1 MKTIWFYGCSL
12 TAGDE
17 LADEEFFPWKS
28 QCKDSN
34 EYHKRRSEIFAKD
47 PKLCIAYQIRNK
59 ELSYPQKLQ
68 DSSDFR
74 IFNRAEN
81 GSSLK
86 TMIVKSLED
95 IILKKPVDFIVFQ
108 IPIHQREFYMRD
120 TGFSSI
126 QMSNPNLPKIL
137 DDYRKIKLKSHTK
150 YQQSFE
156 DLFDLVLYDSYL
168 KNKKIPYMFLIMN
181 ETEYQYRVSDLK
193 DTPYHYLISEF
204 DKITDRFLVFNEP
217 DCYERELAGHLNN
230 NAHAQLSN
238 LLKIRIENYYA
249 SLS

>member
-17 LADEEFFPWKS
+17 LADNEFFSWKKN
-28 QCKDSN
+28 CKDAI
-34 EYHKRRSEIFAKD
+34 EYHKKRSEIF
-47 PKLCIAYQIRNK
+47 YQDTELDLRYQKRNK
-59 ELSYPQKLQ
+59 ELSYPKKLEN
-68 DSSDFR
+68 SSNFK
-74 IFNRAEN
+74 IVNQAEN
-81 GSSLK
+81 GASLK

-156 DLFDLVLYDSYL
+156 DLLDLVLYDSYL

-204 DKITDRFLVFNEP
+204 DKITDKFLVFNEP
-217 DCYERELAGHLNN
+217 DCYERELAGHLNS
-230 NAHAQLSN
+230 NAHVQLSN
-238 LLKIRIENYYA
+238 LLKRFLENYYE